1 MHTVLTDT
9 QRDRHAYTTLL
20 KLLTHNLYGGTAS
33 HRMNTCMYNRKLVV
47 NLNQKLMKLICCQ
60 IIVASYLSSLC
71 SVYHIWRISVYNAWL
86 LYKDSV
92 ALWPVSRIRDK
103 RLTVKTEHTVW
114 INRFL
119 WVPVQTFCQLQVSLA
134 GCPPGNCTNLYIPNI

>member
-47 NLNQKLMKLICCQ
+47 NLNQKLMKLICRQ
-60 IIVASYLSSLC
+60 IIVASYLVFAMYTIYGASLFTMPDYC
-71 SVYHIWRISVYNAWL
+71 IMIVLHYDQCPGYV
-86 LYKDSV
+86 
-92 ALWPVSRIRDK
+92 IR
-103 RLTVKTEHTVW
+103 
-114 INRFL
+114 
-119 WVPVQTFCQLQVSLA
+119 
-134 GCPPGNCTNLYIPNI
+134 G